1 MYRINLN
8 QQIMNQQLN
17 NRILFLYSSTDG
29 QTVTIVQKM
38 IDHLSDQ
45 VQVDL
50 LDSAENKAVN
60 LQQYHMIVIAASI
73 RYGKFNTRL
82 NHFINRHASEL
93 NTMKSAFFGVN
104 LIARKLE
111 KRTAQTNVYVRKFL
125 ARSPW
130 KPTVCEVFAGALLYS
145 RYTWY
150 DKAMIQLI
158 MKITGGVT
166 DTSKDVIYTDWQ
178 QVEDCTRKLLVLLKE
193 NNQTI

>member
-1 MYRINLN
+1 
-8 QQIMNQQLN
+8 MNQQFN

-29 QTVTIVQKM
+29 QTVAIVQKM
-38 IDHLSDQ
+38 IKLLGDQ
-45 VQVDL
+45 AQVEV
-50 LDSAENKAVN
+50 LDSTENKAIN

-73 RYGKFNTRL
+73 RYGKFNSKL
-82 NHFINRHASEL
+82 NHFITMHASEL

-104 LIARKLE
+104 LIARKPE

-130 KPTVCEVFAGALLYS
+130 QPTICEVFAGALLYS

-150 DKAMIQLI
+150 DKAMIRLI
-158 MKITGGVT
+158 MKITGGET
-166 DTSKDVIYTDWQ
+166 DTSKDIIYTDWQ
-178 QVEDCTRKLLVLLKE
+178 QVEDCTQKLLVLLKE